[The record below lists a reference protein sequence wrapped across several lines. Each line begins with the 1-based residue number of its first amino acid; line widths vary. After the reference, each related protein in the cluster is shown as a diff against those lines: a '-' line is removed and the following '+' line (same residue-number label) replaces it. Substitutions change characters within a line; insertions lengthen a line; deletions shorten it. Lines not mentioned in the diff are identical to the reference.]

1 MSSPSPP
8 NISPRAKAR
17 LPPNA
22 QLPRAA
28 TVTPTPRAIRSPSG
42 SMPRSISLATEALA
56 SSSPPPAGFDHI
68 ARARGGLADIE
79 DEYST
84 AATPARS
91 VMILP
96 RAEAARRLR
105 RHLVTRPAD
114 SSPALGSQPRSYGSV
129 GYSDTEANGGY
140 SGDDDNDDENIYMG
154 ATRDDVVV
162 DPFTLPSGDIT
173 HQLYKWQ
180 EEHARA
186 EAGGSPSSRNRHN
199 RTRSFSV
206 APSDS
211 EWDVTYTP
219 YHILAP
225 GGFRRQFVHDR
236 AERQGRPANIL
247 TANFVDFIG
256 LYGHFAGGSYPSD
269 EDDEEDVEGE
279 EEGPEIPG
287 LPPTER
293 VRLIRAAKRQ
303 EARDIKA
310 TASPQKAFFLLV
322 KSFVGTGVLVLPRA
336 FLNGG
341 LIFSTI
347 LMSAIA
353 WYALHCM
360 IMLSDV
366 YLKLGGSYG
375 DLALKLYGRP
385 LKYCVMVSIVLAQ
398 LGFCCAYVIF
408 VATNMRDLW
417 NTITEC
423 QHQYPTE
430 MWILFQLLIYI
441 PLAFV
446 RKIKKF
452 ASLSLVGNFFILI
465 GLGYLF
471 VYDLWSIATR
481 GPAKVVQFNPSKFPL
496 LVGTAAFSYEG
507 ISLVIPIVESM
518 ERKDK
523 FNGVLT
529 ASLVICA
536 GLFVII
542 GALSYLTFGEAVEAV
557 ILLNLPNDSVW
568 TLSVQFLYS
577 LAIIMSVPLQLFP
590 AIRIIESG
598 LFTQSGKGNPVVK
611 WQKNLFRT
619 LMVGF
624 IAMVAIFGADKLDN
638 FIAIVG
644 ASSCLPL
651 SFLYPV
657 MLHYRSLADTWRAK
671 AKDVVL
677 IAIALFGLVWQWLG
691 TSDSSS
697 LLVTHSATE
706 CRLINTHSERSMH
719 RMNSSRIPSHDGMQ
733 PQVSA
738 DFAHWHDD
746 PQGQAAAASVVH
758 LQSTHLHESAMA
770 PSPLQPQPAP
780 QPQVPAVVA
789 HWHDDPQGQAA
800 AASVVHLQS
809 THVHESA
816 MAPFPLQP
824 QPAPQPQVPAVVAHW
839 HDDPQ
844 GQAAAASVVHLQ
856 STHVH
861 ESAMAPF
868 PLQPQPA
875 PQPQVPA
882 VVAHWHDDPHGQAAG
897 AVSFLAGQHEGA
909 SDFAPQHD
917 LGALAGAAVVPQLA
931 HEQFTHSHLSPH
943 LHVLQLAVAG
953 QVHDVTPSWVQV
965 HVLESH
971 SPLQLH

>member
-1 MSSPSPP
+1 MSIPSSPTTSPP
-8 NISPRAKAR
+8 ARAR

-22 QLPRAA
+22 QPPRPA
-28 TVTPTPRAIRSPSG
+28 TVASSPGAIRSPSG
-42 SMPRSISLATEALA
+42 GVPRSLSLATEVLI
-56 SSSPPPAGFDHI
+56 SPSPPPPPGLGQL
-68 ARARGGLADIE
+68 ARARGALADME
-79 DEYST
+79 DEGSSAT
-84 AATPARS
+84 TPARS
-91 VMILP
+91 VMVLSQ
-96 RAEAARRLR
+96 AEAARRLR
-105 RHLVTRPAD
+105 RHLVTRPAGA
-114 SSPALGSQPRSYGSV
+114 SPAPGSQPRSYGSIAN
-129 GYSDTEANGGY
+129 SDTEANGGY
-140 SGDDDNDDENIYMG
+140 SGDDDNDEEIIFVG
-154 ATRDDVVV
+154 AAPDDVVV

-186 EAGGSPSSRNRHN
+186 EPGASSSSRNNNRHT
-199 RTRSFSV
+199 RTRSFSA

-211 EWDVTYTP
+211 EWDVAYTP
-219 YHILAP
+219 NQIRAP
-225 GGFRRQFVHDR
+225 GGFRRQFVYDR

-287 LPPTER
+287 LPPSER

-310 TASPQKAFFLLV
+310 TASPKKAFFLLV

-347 LMSAIA
+347 LMSVIA

-360 IMLSDV
+360 ILLSDV

-417 NTITEC
+417 NTVTEC
-423 QHQYPTE
+423 RHQYPTE
-430 MWILFQLLIYI
+430 MWILIQLLIYI

-452 ASLSLVGNFFILI
+452 ASLSLIGNFFILI

-471 VYDLWSIATR
+471 VYDLWSIAAR

-536 GLFVII
+536 GLFVTI

-568 TLSVQFLYS
+568 TLVVQLLYS

-598 LFTQSGKGNPVVK
+598 IFTQSGKGNPVVK

-619 LMVGF
+619 LMVGV

-657 MLHYRSLADTWRAK
+657 MLHYRSLADTWKAK

-677 IAIALFGLVWQWLG
+677 IAIA
-691 TSDSSS
+691 
-697 LLVTHSATE
+697 
-706 CRLINTHSERSMH
+706 
-719 RMNSSRIPSHDGMQ
+719 
-733 PQVSA
+733 
-738 DFAHWHDD
+738 
-746 PQGQAAAASVVH
+746 
-758 LQSTHLHESAMA
+758 
-770 PSPLQPQPAP
+770 
-780 QPQVPAVVA
+780 
-789 HWHDDPQGQAA
+789 
-800 AASVVHLQS
+800 
-809 THVHESA
+809 
-816 MAPFPLQP
+816 
-824 QPAPQPQVPAVVAHW
+824 
-839 HDDPQ
+839 
-844 GQAAAASVVHLQ
+844 
-856 STHVH
+856 
-861 ESAMAPF
+861 
-868 PLQPQPA
+868 
-875 PQPQVPA
+875 
-882 VVAHWHDDPHGQAAG
+882 
-897 AVSFLAGQHEGA
+897 
-909 SDFAPQHD
+909 
-917 LGALAGAAVVPQLA
+917 
-931 HEQFTHSHLSPH
+931 
-943 LHVLQLAVAG
+943 
-953 QVHDVTPSWVQV
+953 
-965 HVLESH
+965 
-971 SPLQLH
+971 

>member
-1 MSSPSPP
+1 
-8 NISPRAKAR
+8 
-17 LPPNA
+17 
-22 QLPRAA
+22 
-28 TVTPTPRAIRSPSG
+28 
-42 SMPRSISLATEALA
+42 
-56 SSSPPPAGFDHI
+56 
-68 ARARGGLADIE
+68 
-79 DEYST
+79 
-84 AATPARS
+84 
-91 VMILP
+91 
-96 RAEAARRLR
+96 
-105 RHLVTRPAD
+105 
-114 SSPALGSQPRSYGSV
+114 
-129 GYSDTEANGGY
+129 
-140 SGDDDNDDENIYMG
+140 
-154 ATRDDVVV
+154 
-162 DPFTLPSGDIT
+162 
-173 HQLYKWQ
+173 
-180 EEHARA
+180 
-186 EAGGSPSSRNRHN
+186 
-199 RTRSFSV
+199 
-206 APSDS
+206 
-211 EWDVTYTP
+211 
-219 YHILAP
+219 
-225 GGFRRQFVHDR
+225 
-236 AERQGRPANIL
+236 
-247 TANFVDFIG
+247 
-256 LYGHFAGGSYPSD
+256 YPSD

-303 EARDIKA
+303 QARDIKA

-347 LMSAIA
+347 LMSSIA

-423 QHQYPTE
+423 RHQYPTE

-471 VYDLWSIATR
+471 IYDLWSIAAR

-536 GLFVII
+536 GLFVTI

-598 LFTQSGKGNPVVK
+598 LFTQSGKGNPIVK

-644 ASSCLPL
+644 ASSCVPL

-657 MLHYRSLADTWRAK
+657 MLHYRCLADTWRAK
-671 AKDVVL
+671 AKDMVL
-677 IAIALFGLVWQWLG
+677 IAIALFGLVYVTYISIETLTPALGTPLIRLRISISPRLQSNKLCRNRWQWLG

-706 CRLINTHSERSMH
+706 CRLIKTHSERSMH

-733 PQVSA
+733 QPQVSADSAHWHDSPHEHPAAGASPLHPQSLAFVAVAHLQSEHLHEAAVVTPLHPQSLVSA
-738 DFAHWHDD
+738 DFAHWHDA
-746 PQGQAAAASVVH
+746 PHGHPAS
-758 LQSTHLHESAMA
+758 TA
-770 PSPLQPQPAP
+770 SPLHPQSLVSADF
-780 QPQVPAVVA
+780 A
-789 HWHDDPQGQAA
+789 HWHDAPQEHLAVTDPEL
-800 AASVVHLQS
+800 HLQS
-809 THVHESA
+809 LHLHE
-816 MAPFPLQP
+816 
-824 QPAPQPQVPAVVAHW
+824 
-839 HDDPQ
+839 
-844 GQAAAASVVHLQ
+844 
-856 STHVH
+856 
-861 ESAMAPF
+861 
-868 PLQPQPA
+868 
-875 PQPQVPA
+875 
-882 VVAHWHDDPHGQAAG
+882 AG
-897 AVSFLAGQHEGA
+897 AVFFSVEQHAGT
-909 SDFAPQHD
+909 SDLVPQHD
-917 LGALAGAAVVPQLA
+917 LDASAAAVPHLA

-943 LHVLQLAVAG
+943 LHVLQLASAG
-953 QVHDVTPSWVQV
+953 QVHEVTPSWPQV
-965 HVLESH
+965 HDLESH
-971 SPLQLH
+971 LPPQLH

>member
-1 MSSPSPP
+1 
-8 NISPRAKAR
+8 
-17 LPPNA
+17 
-22 QLPRAA
+22 
-28 TVTPTPRAIRSPSG
+28 
-42 SMPRSISLATEALA
+42 MPQSISLATEVLA
-56 SSSPPPAGFDHI
+56 SSSPPPAGLDHSF
-68 ARARGGLADIE
+68 RARGGLVDIG
-79 DEYST
+79 DEVST
-84 AATPARS
+84 ATTPARS
-91 VMILP
+91 VVILP

-114 SSPALGSQPRSYGSV
+114 TSPAPGSQPRSYGSV

-140 SGDDDNDDENIYMG
+140 SGDDDNDEENNHVG
-154 ATRDDVVV
+154 ATPDDVVA

-173 HQLYKWQ
+173 HQLYRWQ
-180 EEHARA
+180 EEHARVG
-186 EAGGSPSSRNRHN
+186 AGASTSSRNRHS
-199 RTRSFSV
+199 RTRSFSAV
-206 APSDS
+206 PSDS
-211 EWDVTYTP
+211 EWDVAYTP
-219 YHILAP
+219 NQIRAP

-247 TANFVDFIG
+247 TANFVDFIA
-256 LYGHFAGGSYPSD
+256 LYGHFAGGDYPSD

-303 EARDIKA
+303 QARDIKA
-310 TASPQKAFFLLV
+310 TASPKKAFFLLV

-341 LIFSTI
+341 LIFSSV

-417 NTITEC
+417 NTITKC
-423 QHQYPTE
+423 QYQYPTE
-430 MWILFQLLIYI
+430 VWILFQLLIYV

-452 ASLSLVGNFFILI
+452 ASLSLVGNFFILV

-471 VYDLWSIATR
+471 VYDLWSIAAN

-536 GLFVII
+536 GLFVVI

-557 ILLNLPNDSVW
+557 ILLNLPNNSVW
-568 TLSVQFLYS
+568 TLGVQLLYS

-598 LFTQSGKGNPVVK
+598 LFTQSGKGNPIVK

-671 AKDVVL
+671 AKDVAL
-677 IAIALFGLVWQWLG
+677 ITVALFGLVYVTFISIETWG
-691 TSDSSS
+691 TSSPPLDR
-697 LLVTHSATE
+697 
-706 CRLINTHSERSMH
+706 C
-719 RMNSSRIPSHDGMQ
+719 
-733 PQVSA
+733 
-738 DFAHWHDD
+738 
-746 PQGQAAAASVVH
+746 AS
-758 LQSTHLHESAMA
+758 
-770 PSPLQPQPAP
+770 
-780 QPQVPAVVA
+780 
-789 HWHDDPQGQAA
+789 
-800 AASVVHLQS
+800 
-809 THVHESA
+809 
-816 MAPFPLQP
+816 
-824 QPAPQPQVPAVVAHW
+824 
-839 HDDPQ
+839 
-844 GQAAAASVVHLQ
+844 
-856 STHVH
+856 
-861 ESAMAPF
+861 
-868 PLQPQPA
+868 
-875 PQPQVPA
+875 
-882 VVAHWHDDPHGQAAG
+882 
-897 AVSFLAGQHEGA
+897 
-909 SDFAPQHD
+909 
-917 LGALAGAAVVPQLA
+917 
-931 HEQFTHSHLSPH
+931 
-943 LHVLQLAVAG
+943 
-953 QVHDVTPSWVQV
+953 TP
-965 HVLESH
+965 
-971 SPLQLH
+971 

>member
-1 MSSPSPP
+1 MSIPSSPTTSPP
-8 NISPRAKAR
+8 ARAR

-22 QLPRAA
+22 QPPRPA
-28 TVTPTPRAIRSPSG
+28 TVASSPGAIRSPSG
-42 SMPRSISLATEALA
+42 GVPRSLSLATEVLI
-56 SSSPPPAGFDHI
+56 SPSPPPPPGLGQL
-68 ARARGGLADIE
+68 ARARGALADME
-79 DEYST
+79 DEGSSAT
-84 AATPARS
+84 TPARS
-91 VMILP
+91 VMVLSQ
-96 RAEAARRLR
+96 AEAARRLR
-105 RHLVTRPAD
+105 RHLVTRPAGA
-114 SSPALGSQPRSYGSV
+114 SPAPGSQPRSYGSIAN
-129 GYSDTEANGGY
+129 SDTEANGGY
-140 SGDDDNDDENIYMG
+140 SGDDDNDEEIIFVG
-154 ATRDDVVV
+154 AAPDDVVV

-186 EAGGSPSSRNRHN
+186 EPGASSSSRNNNRHT
-199 RTRSFSV
+199 RTRSFSA

-211 EWDVTYTP
+211 EWDVAYTP
-219 YHILAP
+219 NQIRAP
-225 GGFRRQFVHDR
+225 GGFRRQFVYDR

-287 LPPTER
+287 LPPSER

-310 TASPQKAFFLLV
+310 TASPKKAFFLLV

-347 LMSAIA
+347 LMSVIA

-360 IMLSDV
+360 ILLSDV

-417 NTITEC
+417 NTVTEC
-423 QHQYPTE
+423 RHQYPTE
-430 MWILFQLLIYI
+430 MWILIQLLIYI

-452 ASLSLVGNFFILI
+452 ASLSLIGNFFILI

-471 VYDLWSIATR
+471 VYDLWSIAAR

-536 GLFVII
+536 GLFVTI

-568 TLSVQFLYS
+568 TLVVQLLYS

-598 LFTQSGKGNPVVK
+598 IFTQSGKGNPVVK

-619 LMVGF
+619 LMVGV

-657 MLHYRSLADTWRAK
+657 MLHYRSLADTWKAK

-677 IAIALFGLVWQWLG
+677 IAIALFGLVY
-691 TSDSSS
+691 
-697 LLVTHSATE
+697 VTF
-706 CRLINTHSERSMH
+706 I
-719 RMNSSRIPSHDGMQ
+719 
-733 PQVSA
+733 
-738 DFAHWHDD
+738 
-746 PQGQAAAASVVH
+746 
-758 LQSTHLHESAMA
+758 
-770 PSPLQPQPAP
+770 
-780 QPQVPAVVA
+780 
-789 HWHDDPQGQAA
+789 
-800 AASVVHLQS
+800 
-809 THVHESA
+809 
-816 MAPFPLQP
+816 
-824 QPAPQPQVPAVVAHW
+824 
-839 HDDPQ
+839 
-844 GQAAAASVVHLQ
+844 
-856 STHVH
+856 
-861 ESAMAPF
+861 
-868 PLQPQPA
+868 
-875 PQPQVPA
+875 
-882 VVAHWHDDPHGQAAG
+882 
-897 AVSFLAGQHEGA
+897 
-909 SDFAPQHD
+909 
-917 LGALAGAAVVPQLA
+917 
-931 HEQFTHSHLSPH
+931 
-943 LHVLQLAVAG
+943 
-953 QVHDVTPSWVQV
+953 
-965 HVLESH
+965 
-971 SPLQLH
+971 

>member
-1 MSSPSPP
+1 MSTPSSPNTTSPP
-8 NISPRAKAR
+8 SRAR

-22 QLPRAA
+22 QLPRSA
-28 TVTPTPRAIRSPSG
+28 TLASSPRAIRSPSG
-42 SMPRSISLATEALA
+42 GLPQSRSLVTDVLI
-56 SSSPPPAGFDHI
+56 SSSPPSTGLSHL
-68 ARARGGLADIE
+68 ARARGALADLE
-79 DEYST
+79 DEGSSAT
-84 AATPARS
+84 TPARS
-91 VMILP
+91 VMTLS

-114 SSPALGSQPRSYGSV
+114 ASPALGSQPRSYGSIAN
-129 GYSDTEANGGY
+129 SDTEANGGY
-140 SGDDDNDDENIYMG
+140 SGDDDNDDENIYVG
-154 ATRDDVVV
+154 ATHDDVVV

-173 HQLYKWQ
+173 HHLYKWQ

-186 EAGGSPSSRNRHN
+186 EPGASSSSRNNNNNRHT
-199 RTRSFSV
+199 RTRSFSAV
-206 APSDS
+206 PSDS

-219 YHILAP
+219 NQILAP
-225 GGFRRQFVHDR
+225 GGFRRQFVYDR

-256 LYGHFAGGSYPSD
+256 LYGHFAGGNYPSD

-287 LPPTER
+287 LPPLER
-293 VRLIRAAKRQ
+293 VRLIRAARRQ

-310 TASPQKAFFLLV
+310 TASPKKAFFLLV

-360 IMLSDV
+360 ILLSDV

-417 NTITEC
+417 NTVTEC
-423 QHQYPTE
+423 RLQYPTE
-430 MWILFQLLIYI
+430 MWILIQLLIYI

-452 ASLSLVGNFFILI
+452 ASLSLFGNIFILV

-471 VYDLWSIATR
+471 VYDLWSIATH
-481 GPAKVVQFNPSKFPL
+481 GPSEVVQFNPSKFPL

-536 GLFVII
+536 GLFVTI

-568 TLSVQFLYS
+568 TLVVQLLYS

-598 LFTQSGKGNPVVK
+598 LFTQSGKGNPVIK

-619 LMVGF
+619 LMVGV

-671 AKDVVL
+671 AKDMVL
-677 IAIALFGLVWQWLG
+677 IAIALFGLVYVTFISIETWG
-691 TSDSSS
+691 TSTPPLDR
-697 LLVTHSATE
+697 
-706 CRLINTHSERSMH
+706 C
-719 RMNSSRIPSHDGMQ
+719 
-733 PQVSA
+733 
-738 DFAHWHDD
+738 
-746 PQGQAAAASVVH
+746 AS
-758 LQSTHLHESAMA
+758 
-770 PSPLQPQPAP
+770 
-780 QPQVPAVVA
+780 
-789 HWHDDPQGQAA
+789 
-800 AASVVHLQS
+800 
-809 THVHESA
+809 
-816 MAPFPLQP
+816 
-824 QPAPQPQVPAVVAHW
+824 
-839 HDDPQ
+839 
-844 GQAAAASVVHLQ
+844 
-856 STHVH
+856 
-861 ESAMAPF
+861 
-868 PLQPQPA
+868 
-875 PQPQVPA
+875 
-882 VVAHWHDDPHGQAAG
+882 
-897 AVSFLAGQHEGA
+897 
-909 SDFAPQHD
+909 
-917 LGALAGAAVVPQLA
+917 
-931 HEQFTHSHLSPH
+931 
-943 LHVLQLAVAG
+943 
-953 QVHDVTPSWVQV
+953 TP
-965 HVLESH
+965 
-971 SPLQLH
+971 